1 MPVTSDDVKTLA
13 ILSRIALPPSAMDAT
28 LQRLNSVLGL
38 IDEMQAI
45 DTTGIAPMTH
55 AQEMVLR
62 LRDDKVT
69 EVNRRD
75 EYQALAPAVAQ
86 GLYLVPK
93 VIE

>member
-1 MPVTSDDVKTLA
+1 MPVTSEDVKTLA
-13 ILSRIALPPSAMDAT
+13 ILSRIAMPHSAMDTT

-38 IDEMQAI
+38 IDEMQRI
-45 DTTGIAPMTH
+45 DTTGVAPMTH
-55 AQEMVLR
+55 AQGMVLR

-69 EVNRRD
+69 ETNRRD
-75 EYQALAPAVAQ
+75 EYQALAPAVEQ